1 LRPTGSFQALSAD
14 DETAG
19 APVREATVWAV
30 GDSADGSAAAG
41 RVARLIARDKPA
53 RLLYLGDVYE
63 RGTESEFSR
72 NYDPLYGPLRRI
84 TAPTPGNHDQPNV
97 EQGYD
102 RYWSRT
108 AGGSPP
114 HFYFFRFAGWR
125 VISLTSEDSL
135 QAGSKQRRWLDRQM
149 RRGRG
154 NCRLAFWHRPRYSA
168 GTRHGDDPTVD
179 PLWRAVRGRAALVV
193 NGHDHNMQELRA
205 RDGTTTLIA
214 GAGGHSRYG
223 LDGGDPRL
231 AWANATDDGALRLRL
246 RPGKARFAFVAADG
260 RVLRRGLVRC
270 NP

>member
-1 LRPTGSFQALSAD
+1 VSLRPTGSFQALSG
-14 DETAG
+14 EK
-19 APVREATVWAV
+19 EATVWAV
-30 GDSADGSAAAG
+30 GDGADGSASAG
-41 RVARLIARDKPA
+41 RVARLVARGRPA

-63 RGTESEFSR
+63 SGTASEFRR
-72 NYDPLYGPLRRI
+72 NYHPLYGPVRSI

-108 AGGSPP
+108 AGGTPP
-114 HFYFFRFAGWR
+114 HFYSFRLAGWR

-135 QAGSKQRRWLDRQM
+135 DAGSDQLRWLERRM
-149 RRGRG
+149 RSGG
-154 NCRLAFWHRPRYSA
+154 DDCRLAFWHRPRHSA
-168 GTRHGDDPTVD
+168 GTLHGDDAEVD

-223 LDGGDPRL
+223 LDRGDPRL
-231 AWANATDDGALRLRL
+231 AWGNSTEDGALRLQL
-246 RPGKARFAFVAADG
+246 RPGKARFAFFAADG
-260 RVLRRGLVRC
+260 RVLREGLVRC
-270 NP
+270 SA